1 MGASDWRRVRR
12 RIGPQR
18 HGGGGAGDWP
28 ERNRNTEIKKQ
39 NKQKLIRED
48 GTGNSSSVQ
57 LDRGERRGFYFL
69 SGSRL
74 RSVSAFTPHL
84 HRSVFGNTL

>member
-12 RIGPQR
+12 RSGPQQ
-18 HGGGGAGDWP
+18 HGGRGAGDWP
-28 ERNRNTEIKKQ
+28 QRNRNTGIKKQ

-74 RSVSAFTPHL
+74 RSVSSHL
-84 HRSVFGNTL
+84 AYT